1 MQLTGAPSP
10 LDKFKGH
17 CHKRPLQ
24 EDKNAPRP
32 SSGQRSQR
40 PAVMVHTRSLSRRSQ
55 GPLDL
60 GAVSGGGAPSTPCT
74 EEATEAPAGA
84 LAHGGEALALLLGL
98 PGPQTP
104 HCLAAAAPVGAS
116 SPAGPSGAEAP
127 SPRLYSFSATHLSTH
142 LPIAQGQRH
151 SSNDSGGLGFR
162 SVQSAK
168 HWAGALHAVW
178 RLLQGPC
185 NVPELL

>member
-1 MQLTGAPSP
+1 M
-10 LDKFKGH
+10 
-17 CHKRPLQ
+17 
-24 EDKNAPRP
+24 
-32 SSGQRSQR
+32 
-40 PAVMVHTRSLSRRSQ
+40 
-55 GPLDL
+55 
-60 GAVSGGGAPSTPCT
+60 SGGGAPWTPCT

-84 LAHGGEALALLLGL
+84 PAHGGEALALLLGP

-104 HCLAAAAPVGAS
+104 HCLAAATPVGAS

-142 LPIAQGQRH
+142 LPITQEQRH
-151 SSNDSGGLGFR
+151 SSNDSRGLGFR

-185 NVPELL
+185 NVPELLGRSGVIPGTLSLPVTRGPCRARRTVQALRMFLARAFTEHLLCALARPTRVIGARPAF